1 MHMNMKKL
9 KKKGK
14 IQKIVQCQ
22 KKLLIEFSQ
31 VVNNLDLSEELVI
44 KQPALPELKED
55 ETMKEDSIIIIVTY
69 NLSRRKLKKCKRQ

>member
-1 MHMNMKKL
+1 MHLNMKKL

-14 IQKIVQCQ
+14 IEKFVQCQ

-31 VVNNLDLSEELVI
+31 VVNNLDLSEKLVI
-44 KQPALPELKED
+44 KQPSLPELKKD

-69 NLSRRKLKKCKRQ
+69 NLSIRKSKKCKRQ

>member
-1 MHMNMKKL
+1 MHLNMKKL
-9 KKKGK
+9 KKGK
-14 IQKIVQCQ
+14 IEKIVQCQ

-55 ETMKEDSIIIIVTY
+55 
-69 NLSRRKLKKCKRQ
+69 